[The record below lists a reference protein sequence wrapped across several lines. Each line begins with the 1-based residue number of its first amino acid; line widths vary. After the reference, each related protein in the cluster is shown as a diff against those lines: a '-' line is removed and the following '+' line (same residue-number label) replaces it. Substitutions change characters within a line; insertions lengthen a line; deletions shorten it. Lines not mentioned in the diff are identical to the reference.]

1 MCDTL
6 SIGHLRRGQE
16 NTFPSLSQVATEDAR
31 GQVGGKSKTSV
42 PVFPGSAIHYPPD
55 SHTTALPGDKAPSFP
70 PADRGHGEAEINDQT
85 AFVLR

>member
-1 MCDTL
+1 MPGVKFVVKVRPL
-6 SIGHLRRGQE
+6 SPYSQE
-16 NTFPSLSQVATEDAR
+16 VRS
-31 GQVGGKSKTSV
+31 
-42 PVFPGSAIHYPPD
+42 IIPPD